1 MKSFSK
7 AWNILS
13 NRVLVYVSRLK
24 RASSFTSLKS
34 DVDCQDIDCRKV
46 TATGEVKC
54 TSTTAPFYPPVVTNT
69 QRGAM
74 SGMTKGAMVFNSST
88 NKLNVY
94 NGSGWEVVTSSW
106 QGVL

>member
-1 MKSFSK
+1 MAKYYT
-7 AWNILS
+7 NISAGDTLAS
-13 NRVLVYVSRLK
+13 IQANGHTYDVSI
-24 RASSFTSLKS
+24 SQDIDCS

-54 TSTTAPFYPPVVTNT
+54 TSTTAPFYPPVVTTT
-69 QRGAM
+69 QRNSI

-94 NGSGWEVVTSSW
+94 NGSGWEVVTS
-106 QGVL
+106 G